1 MLQKIIEF
9 RENEVKMGETMLS
22 IKDRFSLIKA
32 ILATPQ
38 IIKAK
43 PALILFLLQYLN
55 KFKVKAVDGQLVIHS
70 HLPPINSRA
79 YSRFINDHLLSGSV
93 GPSHAQIGLTNACP
107 QNCAY
112 CYNKNRTGKSMDKET
127 IIQTIKDLK
136 RLGVFWL
143 GFTGGEPLLNKDIV
157 EITESVG
164 EGCAIKL
171 FTTGCNLSPS
181 LAAELKKAGLFYV
194 SVSLDH
200 WSGPEHDRIR
210 GYQGAF
216 QIALKAIEIF
226 KSEGFHVS
234 VSTVLTK
241 ERFQEA
247 TIERFLEF
255 LTGLGVHEAWLSEAK
270 PAVAD
275 LWNPQSVISET
286 ERRKLT
292 AFQDRYN
299 KQGKLTLNYLGHF
312 EGKEHFGCT
321 AGHKMVYIDACGEVS
336 PCVFTPMSFGNVR
349 HQPLPDIFREMRQHF
364 PSAGECFINKN
375 YRLLQEYYQGQ
386 VINREASLS
395 IMREVEFGPFA
406 NFFQKL
412 YGKEHR

>member
-1 MLQKIIEF
+1 MVFLDSRNLSFGQPKLRI
-9 RENEVKMGETMLS
+9 GEAMLS
-22 IKDRFSLIKA
+22 IKDRFSLFKA

-43 PALILFLLQYLN
+43 PALNLFLLQYLS

-79 YSRFINDHLLSGSV
+79 YSRFINEHLLSGSV

-107 QNCAY
+107 QKCAY
-112 CYNKNRTGKSMDKET
+112 CYNKNRTGKLMDKET
-127 IIQTIKDLK
+127 IIQTIRDLK
-136 RLGVFWL
+136 QLGVFWL

-157 EITESVG
+157 AITESVG
-164 EGCAIKL
+164 DGCALKL

-181 LAAELKKAGLFYV
+181 LATDLKKAGLFYV

-200 WSGPEHDRIR
+200 WSEPEHDRIR

-226 KSEGFHVS
+226 KNQGFHVS

-241 ERFQEA
+241 ESFREA
-247 TIERFLEF
+247 TIEHFLEF

-275 LWNPQSVISET
+275 LWNPQSVINEM
-286 ERRKLT
+286 EREKIAAL
-292 AFQDRYN
+292 QDRYN

-321 AGHKMVYIDACGEVS
+321 AGHKMVYIDAFGEVS
-336 PCVFTPMSFGNVR
+336 PCVFIPMSFGNVQS
-349 HQPLPDIFREMRQHF
+349 QPLPDIFRELRQHF
-364 PSAGECFINKN
+364 PSDRRMF
-375 YRLLQEYYQGQ
+375 Y
-386 VINREASLS
+386 
-395 IMREVEFGPFA
+395 
-406 NFFQKL
+406 
-412 YGKEHR
+412 